1 MDGAKTARSAPH
13 NDAFKHTNAE
23 RRVMTTF
30 YDAPADELIEA
41 LSERLADRIEQP
53 DWAAYAKTGA
63 SRELPPE
70 REDFWTIRAASLL
83 RKVGIDGPVGVER
96 LATHY
101 GSAKRGSNRY
111 TVAPPKQ
118 TDGSDNLI
126 RTILQQLE
134 EEDLISQQGDAGR
147 VLTPEGRSL
156 LDETAGD
163 VLSSLTEERPELER
177 YA

>member
-1 MDGAKTARSAPH
+1 
-13 NDAFKHTNAE
+13 
-23 RRVMTTF
+23 MTTL
-30 YDAPADELIEA
+30 YDVPADELIEA
-41 LSERLADRIEQP
+41 LSDRLADRIDQP

-70 REDFWTIRAASLL
+70 REDFWTVRAASLL
-83 RKVGIDGPVGVER
+83 RRVAIDGPVGVER

-118 TDGSDNLI
+118 TDGSDNVI

-134 EEDLISQQGDAGR
+134 DEGLVSQQGDAGR
-147 VLTPEGRSL
+147 IATAEGRSL
-156 LDETAGD
+156 LDEVAGE
-163 VLSSLTEERPELER
+163 VLSSLAEDRPELER